1 MAVLP
6 VGNPPGGGSGGWQIV
21 FNDDFSWGGQAPNPA
36 SWTNRPWG
44 GTGSGNNSNEIE
56 WIPANNQNVSYAN
69 GVLTM
74 QAQDL
79 GSFNAVKAVDPTA
92 TNPAANGA
100 TPTYLGTFFTTLPGF
115 AYTYGYAEIYCAFPQ
130 GAVSGFWPAFWQVSS
145 LDGWPPEIDTCEF
158 NTGNNAQ
165 VHNGY
170 YDMAGVWRTTTTPP
184 PTPRITRTGWRC
196 SPGRSRSIED
206 GVQTYLHVV

>member
-1 MAVLP
+1 MAILP
-6 VGNPPGGGSGGWQIV
+6 VGNPPGGGTGGWQNV
-21 FNDDFSWGGQAPNPA
+21 FNDEFNWGGQAPNP
-36 SWTNRPWG
+36 STWTNRPWG

-115 AYTYGYAEIYCAFPQ
+115 GYTYGYAEI
-130 GAVSGFWPAFWQVSS
+130 
-145 LDGWPPEIDTCEF
+145 
-158 NTGNNAQ
+158 
-165 VHNGY
+165 
-170 YDMAGVWRTTTTPP
+170 
-184 PTPRITRTGWRC
+184 
-196 SPGRSRSIED
+196 
-206 GVQTYLHVV
+206 